1 MKFCIRKFTC
11 LTLAS
16 LLSVFV
22 FSQWKLSRNSDG
34 IKVYTA
40 ENADSKFQK
49 IKVECTLEGNF
60 DKLISVVSDVG
71 RHKEW
76 VYNNKT
82 AYILKKYSAND
93 FIYYTETTIPWPMSN
108 RDAIIHMKITRDSAN
123 RFLNIIGYGEPTY
136 IAEKEG
142 KVRVPHTSISWH
154 VTMPTAQSI
163 SIVYIIDTDPGG
175 NLPSWLIN
183 MFSDK
188 GMFESFKKLGH
199 KLKQV

>member
-1 MKFCIRKFTC
+1 MERSTRKFTF
-11 LTLAS
+11 LTLAL
-16 LLSVFV
+16 LLSLFV
-22 FSQWKLSRNSDG
+22 FGQWKLSRDSDG

-40 ENADSKFQK
+40 ENTDSKFQK
-49 IKVECTLEGNF
+49 IKVECILEGNF
-60 DKLISVVSDVG
+60 DKLIAIVSDVG

-76 VYNNKT
+76 VYNNKN
-82 AYILKKYSAND
+82 AYILKKNSETD
-93 FIYYTETTIPWPMSN
+93 FIYYTETSIPWPMSN
-108 RDAIIHMKITRDSAN
+108 RDAVIHMKITRDSLN

-154 VTMPTAQSI
+154 VTMATAGSI

-175 NLPSWLIN
+175 SLPSWLVN

-188 GMFESFKKLGH
+188 GMFESFKKLGR
-199 KLKQV
+199 KLKQA